1 MLYALIEK
9 RKSLCVFTIF
19 YVVIDGLV
27 RMNETLI
34 IEYELTQIQHT
45 ALNTFGFIVC
55 VCVYMHAFVLSL
67 SFLTFAYVNEEMS
80 KKSNS

>member
-1 MLYALIEK
+1 M
-9 RKSLCVFTIF
+9 
-19 YVVIDGLV
+19 IDGLV

-45 ALNTFGFIVC
+45 ALSTFGLLHCMRMREYAC
-55 VCVYMHAFVLSL
+55 VFLSL